1 MKVKVK
7 VCGLTR
13 EEDVGSAVEA
23 GADALGFVVGVPSSP
38 RNLSVR
44 RAGELMKKVPIFV
57 EKVLVTVPRAIWELE
72 RMVRKLNPDCL
83 QLHGGKNFPVELRKV
98 ALNLPIIKA
107 FRAGEDEIPT
117 IIEESEFYEAI
128 LVDSSSPSK
137 LGGTGKTHDWGL
149 SRKVR
154 DGIYP
159 KPLIL
164 AGGLNANNVQE
175 AIKTVKPYGVDV
187 SSGVEVKPGV
197 KSFEKM
203 VSFVEAAKKWD
214 V

>member
-7 VCGLTR
+7 ICGLTR
-13 EEDVGSAVEA
+13 EEDVDSAVEA
-23 GADALGFVVGVPSSP
+23 GADALGFIVGVPSSP

-44 RAGELMKKVPIFV
+44 RAGELMKKAPIFV
-57 EKVLVTVPRAIWELE
+57 GKVLVTVPRAIWEL
-72 RMVRKLNPDCL
+72 RKAVRKLNPDCL
-83 QLHGGKNFPVELRKV
+83 QLHGGIRPLMELRKV
-98 ALNLPIIKA
+98 ALNLPTIKA
-107 FRAGEDEIPT
+107 FRASEGEIPT
-117 IIEESEFYEAI
+117 IIEESKFYEAI
-128 LVDSSSPSK
+128 LVDSPSPSK
-137 LGGTGKTHDWGL
+137 LGGTGKTHDWSL

-164 AGGLNANNVQE
+164 AGGLNARNVQE
-175 AIKTVKPYGVDV
+175 AIKAVKPYGVDV

-203 VSFVEAAKKWD
+203 VNFVEAAKKWD